1 MAWKIE
7 PTDGGWWLFYAGT
20 DGWWH
25 VYHSNWLA
33 IFPTLEAVFEKI
45 KERT

>member
-1 MAWKIE
+1 MTWKIE
-7 PTDGGWWLFYAGT
+7 PIDGGWWLFYAGK

-25 VYHSNWLA
+25 TYHNHWLA
-33 IFPTLEAVFEKI
+33 IFPTLEAVFERI